1 MSAPSAGQRAIVLDA
16 HDVEGILDSL
26 DALASV
32 FAMARSTLSGAAFVI
47 AFNQELRAKHDLA
60 EPMDLVEAGV
70 L

>member
-1 MSAPSAGQRAIVLDA
+1 MSAPAAGQRAVVLDA
-16 HDVEGILDSL
+16 EDVEGILDSL

-32 FAMARSTLSGAAFVI
+32 VACCRGNTHAAAFVL